1 MIAETVLWIY
11 IVLLVAGGATGMV
24 KGRSKATLAA
34 AVAFAVGLSLCALH
48 VLPYRWASG
57 MLLALLVVFA
67 VQLGRTRKFMPAGLM
82 LVLTALALAL
92 PHLPFR

>member
-1 MIAETVLWIY
+1 MIAQTVLWIY
-11 IVLLVAGGATGMV
+11 IVLLIAGGVAGIV
-24 KGRSKATLAA
+24 KGKSKATLAA
-34 AVAFAVGLSLCALH
+34 AVAFAVGLSLCALR
-48 VLPYRWASG
+48 VLPYGWTSW

-82 LVLTALALAL
+82 LILTALALAL